1 MGVHHQQTKHSQIE
15 ENQYSLQLSSIMKLL
30 AIFATFTAFASAGK
44 LPNVALNK
52 ANTKKLN
59 NLKNNAQTKLEAK
72 LGEHDINLNLNEKFT
87 NLGKAASP
95 QIDNIKTV
103 AGNKRSALLKE
114 HGNKNVNQIIG
125 EIAGLANGAIDANA
139 PKVDLAQSFFQI
151 GKDLFNAGV
160 KAGQAQVTK
169 NKLNGKVN
177 LFEKRI
183 VKTVNK
189 QLNSKVVNG
198 ALSNANQKVQQFGN

>member
-1 MGVHHQQTKHSQIE
+1 MGVHHQQTKHNQIE

-30 AIFATFTAFASAGK
+30 AIFATFTAFASAAK

-59 NLKNNAQTKLEAK
+59 NLKNNAQSKLEAK
-72 LGEHDINLNLNEKFT
+72 LGEHDINLNLNEKLT
-87 NLGKAASP
+87 NLGNAAGP
-95 QIDNIKTV
+95 QIENIKTA

-125 EIAGLANGAIDANA
+125 EIAGLANSAMDANA
-139 PKVDLAQSFFQI
+139 PKGDLAQSFFQI

-189 QLNSKVVNG
+189 QLISKVVNG

>member
-30 AIFATFTAFASAGK
+30 AIFATFTAFASAAK

-59 NLKNNAQTKLEAK
+59 NLKNNAQNKLEAK
-72 LGEHDINLNLNEKFT
+72 LGEHDINLNLDDKLT
-87 NLGKAASP
+87 NLGKAAGP

-125 EIAGLANGAIDANA
+125 AIAANA
-139 PKVDLAQSFFQI
+139 PKGDLAQSFFQI

-183 VKTVNK
+183 VKTV
-189 QLNSKVVNG
+189 
-198 ALSNANQKVQQFGN
+198 